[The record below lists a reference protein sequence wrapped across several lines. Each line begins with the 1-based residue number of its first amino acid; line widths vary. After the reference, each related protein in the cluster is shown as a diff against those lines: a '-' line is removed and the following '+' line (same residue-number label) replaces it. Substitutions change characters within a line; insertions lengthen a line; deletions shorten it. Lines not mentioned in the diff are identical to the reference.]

1 MNLWKPLVSNIVVS
15 SDGGLGKVGGSA
27 ELLLTEKRIGISKRQ
42 TPENIIRYF
51 NTPRVVSCSL
61 VLDKYCWL
69 NMDSSQ
75 FAKLGHQEFQQGSEQ
90 AFTSE
95 ADVVHEL
102 KKTQVERQFLLRD
115 APMGPQ
121 PRAEQ

>member
-1 MNLWKPLVSNIVVS
+1 MPRSIRDKFPASVSARRAASVRLIFLLMRACRS
-15 SDGGLGKVGGSA
+15 LLMPYSLR
-27 ELLLTEKRIGISKRQ
+27 ELQRLSRI
-42 TPENIIRYF
+42 
-51 NTPRVVSCSL
+51 
-61 VLDKYCWL
+61 WL

>member
-1 MNLWKPLVSNIVVS
+1 MGGALMLAQL
-15 SDGGLGKVGGSA
+15 GGLADHAKPFHGVGSGVFEIA
-27 ELLLTEKRIGISKRQ
+27 ERQ
-42 TPENIIRYF
+42 DQNADRLVY
-51 NTPRVVSCSL
+51 VVQL
-61 VLDKYCWL
+61 GAKLYVLHAFQKKSRL